1 MGKYLQLDISDVQET
16 IDALR
21 AVHTPEQFERLMY
34 RVFSRAGGRV
44 KTILKKEIPKEYHV
58 TSSYVG
64 SQIGAPRTS
73 FGGGGLGVNCC
84 IPIDGHRGSIGGLYS
99 ATGGRHGW
107 NSTKPIRGKKVGKR
121 YKINAKIVKSGTSKL
136 PSTMSHQGGN
146 PPFRNF
152 GSKLNGVAFTRVGK
166 ERFPI
171 AKVVGLGVPQ
181 MPLNRSKE
189 SVQEEIRETLEKR
202 LEHEHAWLI
211 SRCR

>member
-16 IDALR
+16 IAALR
-21 AVHTPEQFERLMY
+21 TVHTNRQFELLMC
-34 RVFSRAGGRV
+34 RAFKRTGGRV
-44 KTILKKEIPKEYHV
+44 KTILKRELPQEYNV
-58 TSSYVG
+58 TPGWVG
-64 SQIGAPRTS
+64 SQVGAPRTS
-73 FGGGGLGVNCC
+73 FGGGGLGVSCC
-84 IPIDGHRGSIGGLYS
+84 IPIDGHRGSIGGRYNAS
-99 ATGGRHGW
+99 GGAHGW
-107 NSTKPIRGKKVGKR
+107 RAVGKR

-146 PPFRNF
+146 PPFRNL

-166 ERFPI
+166 ARFPI